1 MGASVLSNVT
11 NVTNDVTHNNQSSPN
26 ASRSQPHQLDRQLN
40 KIMAITLRNPTFVH
54 DGWVRDGH
62 AFVARSLDLRFSPET
77 SEVLWRNDELRP
89 VPDSMVRSPTLAG
102 PLINRLTVV

>member
-1 MGASVLSNVT
+1 M
-11 NVTNDVTHNNQSSPN
+11 
-26 ASRSQPHQLDRQLN
+26 SRSQPHQLDRQLN